1 MQTLQDLA
9 VATVNAQK
17 NGYSI
22 TANDISTMLKDVKGT
37 TFASIITVTKVATSA
52 ANKAEQIFKVTTATV
67 QLFNN
72 VNEFTSVY
80 TNAVKRSAAKDSDN
94 NAASIESF
102 QAQENYFFHTDCYS
116 IVQHKTDAS
125 KQYLYAIYNNAKS
138 VYVHND
144 AIISKEV
151 AASYCT
157 ASVQKIMLDSD
168 KTVYNAA
175 NDITHS
181 VTVRTIGLNSIVQ
194 LNAMKQSLSV

>member
-1 MQTLQDLA
+1 MSTLDTIA

-22 TANDISTMLKDVKGT
+22 TASDISTMLKDVKGT

-52 ANKAEQIFKVTTATV
+52 ANKAEQLFKVTAATV

-72 VNEFTSVY
+72 VNEFTDVY
-80 TNAVKRSAAKDSDN
+80 ANAVKRSATKHSNDN
-94 NAASIESF
+94 TANIENF
-102 QAQENYFFHTDCYS
+102 QSQENYFVHTDCFS

-144 AIISKEV
+144 KIISKET

-157 ASVQKIMLDSD
+157 PSAQKEML
-168 KTVYNAA
+168 KTDNTVHNVT

-181 VTVRTIGLNSIVQ
+181 VTVRTIGLKSIVQ
-194 LNAMKQSLSV
+194 LNAMKQSLTV